1 MLSKLLPLLSLIR
14 FTTAQSQVQEPAP
27 PPALLSTAKSGV
39 IPALPTATS
48 FTGVDTLQGAII
60 SPLPPAP
67 GYLPNATGGVEGTA
81 TASPNQPSA
90 TYRAVL
96 PDVQYNPYVNTN
108 VTGTIDAAG
117 DPQGVRFTVNL
128 TNLPD
133 QEQFG
138 PFAWHIH
145 ALPVP
150 SDGNCTATLG
160 HLDPTNRGELYMC
173 DASLP
178 ETCQVGDLAGKH
190 GGKITSEGS
199 FEVQFVDPYLSV
211 EQGSEG
217 YFGGLAFVLHTG
229 NTTRITCA
237 NFEVVQGGNAT
248 GGVGSPTQSGLPE
261 FTGAARKVTG
271 GTVALAL
278 IAATNPATRILATL
292 SAMEALLSLAFDN
305 IASKDTQK
313 IRKGLRQ
320 IEGMLAQICL
330 SGTKSK
336 PSTPG
341 HRRNASAITL
351 SEQQQQQ
358 QQQQATAKKLGQ
370 LSDDLAF
377 REFFRLQEG
386 FEWNVVTRVAD
397 CLDRLLG
404 MGSSKD
410 GQNDILILSS
420 LSNIQGLLLLHPP
433 SRIIFGREVY
443 MNLLLDLLDPY
454 NCPAIQ
460 SQALLVL
467 VSALLA
473 TPQNTRI
480 FEHMDG
486 LLTVTSLFKDEE
498 TTQGV
503 KVKLLEFLYFY
514 LMPEMPVSGPQR
526 SRDKVR
532 TAMDRRGST
541 DDGSNGIRKHTRS
554 QAEKQHML
562 GKYLNNVDALVEDL
576 QESAP
581 FTNVSC

>member
-1 MLSKLLPLLSLIR
+1 
-14 FTTAQSQVQEPAP
+14 
-27 PPALLSTAKSGV
+27 
-39 IPALPTATS
+39 
-48 FTGVDTLQGAII
+48 
-60 SPLPPAP
+60 
-67 GYLPNATGGVEGTA
+67 
-81 TASPNQPSA
+81 
-90 TYRAVL
+90 
-96 PDVQYNPYVNTN
+96 
-108 VTGTIDAAG
+108 
-117 DPQGVRFTVNL
+117 
-128 TNLPD
+128 
-133 QEQFG
+133 
-138 PFAWHIH
+138 
-145 ALPVP
+145 
-150 SDGNCTATLG
+150 
-160 HLDPTNRGELYMC
+160 
-173 DASLP
+173 
-178 ETCQVGDLAGKH
+178 
-190 GGKITSEGS
+190 
-199 FEVQFVDPYLSV
+199 
-211 EQGSEG
+211 
-217 YFGGLAFVLHTG
+217 
-229 NTTRITCA
+229 
-237 NFEVVQGGNAT
+237 
-248 GGVGSPTQSGLPE
+248 
-261 FTGAARKVTG
+261 
-271 GTVALAL
+271 
-278 IAATNPATRILATL
+278 
-292 SAMEALLSLAFDN
+292 MEALLSLAFDN

-330 SGTKSK
+330 SSGKSK
-336 PSTPG
+336 PCTPA
-341 HRRNASAITL
+341 HRRNASAISL
-351 SEQQQQQ
+351 GEQQQQQQ
-358 QQQQATAKKLGQ
+358 QQQQATPKKLGQ

-420 LSNIQGLLLLHPP
+420 LSNMQGLLLLHPP

-514 LMPEMPVSGPQR
+514 LMPEVPVSGAQR
-526 SRDKVR
+526 NRTKVAA
-532 TAMDRRGST
+532 AMDRRNSADEGAE
-541 DDGSNGIRKHTRS
+541 GIRRHTRS

-562 GKYLNNVDALVEDL
+562 GKYLNNVDALVQDL

-581 FTNVSC
+581 FTNVGC